1 MYYLYNKMSSDNTD
15 FDVNNYSMEDLVHI
29 LKLQYKTPLT
39 KAEII
44 EAVEGMV
51 ETFVG
56 QPKFIKFFLN
66 VQSKLLDE
74 KDLFTETLVEKQ
86 AEQDVESISEIHDL
100 IKKVAPDTVI
110 QTPGT
115 INGTNSTNITTLKRL
130 ISFDS
135 QFRPMLDPVSV
146 AGCDSITQENS
157 NNLTDNASDYTVDL
171 SRPVNNVTKIKL
183 VNVSIPINWYVFSS
197 DYGTNYVDI
206 SYNGVHHTL
215 TIDDGKYNSSQ
226 LIVALNASAT
236 NLPLSIVFSYNDING
251 KITVTNNAG
260 SDMHINWYY
269 PMNDVQCG
277 YAEGQ
282 KMDYNLGWL
291 LGFRGRSNLIGGGN
305 SITGSGLLNL
315 KGFDYLFISLDDFVN
330 NKPNQDLI
338 TNVKQTNIYRLPN
351 YYNKH
356 TMDQDCSGASF
367 PDNCLPDPST
377 CGNVPQNPD
386 DRSKLTQKQLYTVD
400 QLKSAMNGISVDR
413 YGAPT
418 TADLLVKL
426 LVDYEFNAKL
436 IIKDSDFNVTGERE
450 YFGPVTLR
458 KFKVKLLSKYG
469 HIINLNNSD
478 WTFTIQTTEKY

>member
-1 MYYLYNKMSSDNTD
+1 MSSDNTD
-15 FDVNNYSMEDLVHI
+15 FDVDNYSMEDLVHI
-29 LKLQYKTPLT
+29 LKLQHNTPLS

-44 EAVEGMV
+44 EAVEDMV
-51 ETFVG
+51 ETFKG
-56 QPKFIKFFLN
+56 QPKYIKFFLN
-66 VQSKLLDE
+66 VQSKLLEE
-74 KDLFTETLVEKQ
+74 KDLFTEPLAEKQ
-86 AEQDVESISEIHDL
+86 AEQDVEAISEMHDL
-100 IKKVAPDTVI
+100 IKKVAPDTII
-110 QTPGT
+110 QTPGV
-115 INGTNSTNITTLKRL
+115 INGANNTNLTTLNRV

-146 AGCDSITQENS
+146 AGCDDITQENS
-157 NNLTDNASDYTVDL
+157 NNLTDNASNYTVDL
-171 SRPVNNVTKIKL
+171 SRPVNNVTKINL
-183 VNVSIPINWYVFSS
+183 VSVSIPIHWYVFSG

-206 SYNGVHHTL
+206 SHNGTHHTL
-215 TIDDGKYNSSQ
+215 TIDEGNYTSTQ
-226 LIVALNASAT
+226 LVNALNTSAT
-236 NLPLSIVFSYNDING
+236 TDLSLSIVFYYNDING
-251 KITVTNNAG
+251 KIKVTNNTG
-260 SDMHINWYY
+260 SDIHINWYY
-269 PMNDVQCG
+269 PMNDGSCG

-291 LGFRGRSNLIGGGN
+291 LGFRDRSNLIGHGN
-305 SITGSGLLNL
+305 SITGTGILNL

-338 TNVKQTNIYRLPN
+338 TNVKQKNIYKLPK

-367 PDNCLPDPST
+367 PDNCLPIPST
-377 CGNVPQNPD
+377 CGNVPPNPD

-400 QLKSAMNGISVDR
+400 QLKSAMDGIDVDR

-426 LVDYEFNAKL
+426 LVDFQFDEK
-436 IIKDSDFNVTGERE
+436 IIINDSDFNVTGERQ

-469 HIINLNNSD
+469 HIINLNSSD
-478 WTFTIQTTEKY
+478 WTFTIQTTENY